1 MNARMHES
9 VCRERGASLLV
20 ALIFLVVMAMLSVT
34 LANVTTLEER
44 MASNTRDRN
53 LALQAAEAALR
64 DAEVRLAIPAFRATA
79 FPAFNAAR
87 ANDAAYWEGCFTAGG
102 VPCNLTFIPTQL
114 LPTLGPGAVAA
125 QPRYVVERKPNVGAT
140 EIYRVTARGVGGMTN
155 DAGVPD
161 TIVVLQAEFG
171 YTP

>member
-1 MNARMHES
+1 MNARMHPGA
-9 VCRERGASLLV
+9 RNERGASLMV

-64 DAEVRLAIPAFRATA
+64 DAEVRLANPAFRATA
-79 FPAFNAAR
+79 FPAFVPSR
-87 ANDAAYWEGCFTAGG
+87 ANDAAYWDACFGTAA
-102 VPCNLTFIPTQL
+102 VPCNVTYQPVQL

-125 QPRYVVERKPNVGAT
+125 QPRYVVERKPNVGVT

-155 DAGVPD
+155 AAGVPE
-161 TIVVLQAEFG
+161 TVVVLQAEYG
-171 YTP
+171 I